1 MLLNIGGI
9 ANVSLLPADP
19 LVTLSGFDT
28 GPGNTLMDAWVR
40 KNLSKSYDSNGA
52 FASTGSSNEKLLRQL
67 MSDPYFLMAAPK
79 STGRE
84 YFHIGWLENH
94 LEKFI

>member
-9 ANVSLLPADP
+9 ANISLLPADP
-19 LVTLSGFDT
+19 LVTISGFDT

-40 KNLSKSYDSNGA
+40 KNLCKQYDSNGD
-52 FASTGSSNEKLLRQL
+52 FASTGFSNEKLLSQL
-67 MSDPYFLMAAPK
+67 LADPYFSMAPPK

-94 LEKFI
+94 L